1 MKTMNFYS
9 FGQLLVGSLVGVVRS
24 YAPQNRF
31 ESIAHWSQRLF
42 EVKIIVS
49 KVFSNQINSYYDFKT
64 QFISKKLLFLI
75 PEPEITDSN
84 QLTHVPVVC

>member
-42 EVKIIVS
+42 EVKI
-49 KVFSNQINSYYDFKT
+49 NSRSLLHRQKWTVIYYV
-64 QFISKKLLFLI
+64 KKFVK
-75 PEPEITDSN
+75 ES
-84 QLTHVPVVC
+84 Q